1 MQRYSRIANR
11 FWVAVL
17 IGISFVMIF
26 PFILMLSTSLKN
38 MAELQRP
45 VFSIIP
51 DVLRFENY
59 PKAMARGDWAL
70 YFWNS
75 IYVTAWT
82 VVLSL
87 LFNSMAGFAFARL
100 QFRFRDSL
108 FIVSLIGL
116 MIPPQVNM
124 LPIYVILKYVPFAG
138 GNDWLGRGG
147 LGWLNSY
154 WGLIAPYVAGS
165 FGVFLFRQFYLTFPR
180 ALDDAAVIDGMTARQ
195 RFMYIYLPLS
205 KPVMASLVALK
216 ATATWNEYTWP
227 LIITMTTDMRTVQ
240 LALSLYKDE
249 YTIEWEL
256 LMAATAVAII
266 PLLIIFFCAQ
276 RYFVEGIVTTGIKG

>member
-1 MQRYSRIANR
+1 MTQYNKMSNYI
-11 FWVAVL
+11 WVTVL
-17 IGISFVMIF
+17 IIVSAIMLF

-45 VFSIIP
+45 IFSIIP
-51 DVLRFENY
+51 DVLRFSNY
-59 PKAMARGDWAL
+59 PKAMVRGNWGL
-70 YFWNS
+70 YFWNT
-75 IYVTAWT
+75 IYVTFWT

-100 QFRFRDSL
+100 EFRFRQVL
-108 FIVSLIGL
+108 FIISLIGL

-124 LPIYVILKYVPFAG
+124 LPIYVILKYIPFAG
-138 GNDWLGRGG
+138 GNDWLGRDGI
-147 LGWLNSY
+147 GWLNSY

-180 ALDDAAVIDGMTARQ
+180 ALDDAAVIDGMNTIQ
-195 RFMYIYLPLS
+195 RFILIYIPLS

-216 ATATWNEYTWP
+216 ATHTWNEYTWP
-227 LIITMTTDMRTVQ
+227 LIITMTEDMRTVQ

-256 LMAATAVAII
+256 LMAATAVTII
-266 PLLIIFFCAQ
+266 PLLIVFFFAQ
-276 RYFVEGIVTTGIKG
+276 KYFVEGIVTTGIKG

>member
-1 MQRYSRIANR
+1 MTRDKKMANHI
-11 FWVAVL
+11 WVAVL
-17 IGISFVMIF
+17 IIISFIMIF

-45 VFSIIP
+45 IFSIIP

-59 PKAMARGDWAL
+59 PKAMARGSWGI

-75 IYVTAWT
+75 LYVTFWT
-82 VVLSL
+82 VCLSL

-100 QFRFRDSL
+100 EFKFREPL
-108 FIVSLIGL
+108 FIISLVGL

-124 LPIYVILKYVPFAG
+124 LPIYVILKYIPFAG
-138 GNDWLGRGG
+138 GNDWLGQGG
-147 LGWLNSY
+147 IGWLNSY

-180 ALDDAAVIDGMTARQ
+180 ALDDAAVIDGMNTLQ
-195 RFMYIYLPLS
+195 RFMLIYVPLS

-216 ATATWNEYTWP
+216 ATHTWNEYTWP
-227 LIITMTTDMRTVQ
+227 LIITMTEEMRTVQ

-256 LMAATAVAII
+256 LMAATAVTII

>member
-1 MQRYSRIANR
+1 MPQYSKIANY

-17 IGISFVMIF
+17 IVISFIMIF

-59 PKAMARGDWAL
+59 PKAMARGNWAL

-75 IYVTAWT
+75 IYVTFWT

-100 QFRFRDSL
+100 EFRFRELL
-108 FIVSLIGL
+108 FIISLIGL

-227 LIITMTTDMRTVQ
+227 LIVTMTTDMRTVQ

>member
-1 MQRYSRIANR
+1 MTHYSKISNHI
-11 FWVAVL
+11 WVAVL
-17 IGISFVMIF
+17 IIISAIMLF
-26 PFILMLSTSLKN
+26 PFVLMLSTSLKN

-51 DVLRFENY
+51 DVLRFANY
-59 PKAMARGDWAL
+59 PKAMARGNWGL

-75 IYVTAWT
+75 IYVTFWT

-100 QFRFRDSL
+100 EFKFRQLL
-108 FIVSLIGL
+108 FIISLIGL

-124 LPIYVILKYVPFAG
+124 LPIYVILKYIPFAG
-138 GNDWLGRGG
+138 GNDWLGRDGI
-147 LGWLNSY
+147 GWLNSY

-180 ALDDAAVIDGMTARQ
+180 ALDDAAVIDGMNTFQ
-195 RFMYIYLPLS
+195 RFILIYIPLS

-216 ATATWNEYTWP
+216 ATHTWNEYTWP
-227 LIITMTTDMRTVQ
+227 LIITMTEEMRTVQ

-256 LMAATAVAII
+256 LMAATAVTII
-266 PLLIIFFCAQ
+266 PLLIVFFCAQ
-276 RYFVEGIVTTGIKG
+276 KYFVEGIVTTGIKG

>member
-1 MQRYSRIANR
+1 
-11 FWVAVL
+11 VL
-17 IGISFVMIF
+17 IVISFLMVF
-26 PFILMLSTSLKN
+26 PFILMLSTSLKS

-59 PKAMARGDWAL
+59 PKAMARGNWAL

-100 QFRFRDSL
+100 EFRFRQSL
-108 FIVSLIGL
+108 FIISLIGL

-147 LGWLNSY
+147 LGWLDSY

-165 FGVFLFRQFYLTFPR
+165 FGVFLFRQYYLTFPR
-180 ALDDAAVIDGMTARQ
+180 ALDDAAVIDGMSARQ

-227 LIITMTTDMRTVQ
+227 LIITMTTEMRTVQ

-256 LMAATAVAII
+256 LMAATAVAIV
-266 PLLIIFFCAQ
+266 PLLIVFFCAQ

>member
-1 MQRYSRIANR
+1 MPQYNRVANGI
-11 FWVAVL
+11 WVAVL
-17 IGISFVMIF
+17 IVISFIMIF

-51 DVLRFENY
+51 DVLRFDNY
-59 PKAMARGDWAL
+59 PKAMARGNWGL

-75 IYVTAWT
+75 IYVTFWS

-100 QFRFRDSL
+100 RFRFRELL
-108 FIVSLIGL
+108 FIISLIGL

-227 LIITMTTDMRTVQ
+227 LIVTMTTDMRTVQ

-266 PLLIIFFCAQ
+266 PLLVIFFCAQ

>member
-1 MQRYSRIANR
+1 MTRYNNITNHL
-11 FWVAVL
+11 WVAVL
-17 IGISFVMIF
+17 VMVSVIMLF
-26 PFILMLSTSLKN
+26 PFILMLSTSFKN

-45 VFSIIP
+45 VFSIVP
-51 DVLRFENY
+51 EVFRFANY
-59 PKAMARGDWAL
+59 PKAMARGDWGL

-75 IYVTAWT
+75 VYVTVWT
-82 VVLSL
+82 VILSL

-100 QFRFRDSL
+100 EFKFRQLL
-108 FIVSLIGL
+108 FIISLIGL

-124 LPIYVILKYVPFAG
+124 LPIYVILKYIPFAG
-138 GNDWLGRGG
+138 GNDWLGRDGI
-147 LGWLNSY
+147 GWLNSY

-180 ALDDAAVIDGMTARQ
+180 ALDDAAVIDGMNTFQ
-195 RFMYIYLPLS
+195 RFILIYLPLS

-216 ATATWNEYTWP
+216 ATHTWNEYTWP
-227 LIITMTTDMRTVQ
+227 LIITMTENMRTVQ

-256 LMAATAVAII
+256 LMAATAVTII
-266 PLLIIFFCAQ
+266 PLLIVFFFAQ
-276 RYFVEGIVTTGIKG
+276 KYFVEGIVTTGIKG

>member
-1 MQRYSRIANR
+1 MANGI
-11 FWVAVL
+11 WVAVL
-17 IGISFVMIF
+17 IVISLVMIF
-26 PFILMLSTSLKN
+26 PFILMLSTSLKS

-51 DVLRFENY
+51 DVLRFDNY
-59 PKAMARGDWAL
+59 PRAMARGNWAL

-75 IYVTAWT
+75 IYVTLWT
-82 VVLSL
+82 VVVSL
-87 LFNSMAGFAFARL
+87 LFNSMAGFAVARL
-100 QFRFRDSL
+100 KFRFRESL
-108 FIVSLIGL
+108 FILSLIGL

-124 LPIYVILKYVPFAG
+124 LPIYVILKYVPFAS

-180 ALDDAAVIDGMTARQ
+180 ALDDAAVIDGMNARQ

-227 LIITMTTDMRTVQ
+227 LIVTMTTDMRTVQ

-266 PLLIIFFCAQ
+266 PLLIVFFCAQ
-276 RYFVEGIVTTGIKG
+276 RYFVEGIVTTCIKG

>member
-1 MQRYSRIANR
+1 MTHYSKISNHI
-11 FWVAVL
+11 WVAVL
-17 IGISFVMIF
+17 IIISAIMLF
-26 PFILMLSTSLKN
+26 PFVLMLSTSLKN

-51 DVLRFENY
+51 DVLRFANY
-59 PKAMARGDWAL
+59 PKAMARGNWGL

-75 IYVTAWT
+75 IYVTFWT

-100 QFRFRDSL
+100 EFKFRQLL
-108 FIVSLIGL
+108 FIISLIGL

-124 LPIYVILKYVPFAG
+124 LPIYVILKYIPFAG
-138 GNDWLGRGG
+138 GNDWLGRDGI
-147 LGWLNSY
+147 GWLNSY

-180 ALDDAAVIDGMTARQ
+180 ALDDAAVIDGMNTFQ
-195 RFMYIYLPLS
+195 RFILIYIPLS

-216 ATATWNEYTWP
+216 ATHTWNEYTWP
-227 LIITMTTDMRTVQ
+227 LIITMTEDMRTVQ

-249 YTIEWEL
+249 YTIEWEP
-256 LMAATAVAII
+256 LMAATAVTII
-266 PLLIIFFCAQ
+266 PLLIVFFCAQ
-276 RYFVEGIVTTGIKG
+276 KYFVEGIVTTGIKG

>member
-1 MQRYSRIANR
+1 MTHDSKISNRI
-11 FWVAVL
+11 WIAVL
-17 IGISFVMIF
+17 ILISFMMLF

-59 PKAMARGDWAL
+59 PKAMARGNWGR

-75 IYVTAWT
+75 IYVTFWT
-82 VVLSL
+82 IILSL

-100 QFRFRDSL
+100 DFKFRELL
-108 FIVSLIGL
+108 FIISLIGL

-124 LPIYVILKYVPFAG
+124 LPIYVILKYIPFAG
-138 GNDWLGRGG
+138 GNDWLGRDG

-180 ALDDAAVIDGMTARQ
+180 ALDDAAVIDGMNTFQ
-195 RFMYIYLPLS
+195 RFILIYVPLS

-227 LIITMTTDMRTVQ
+227 LIITMTEEMRTVQ

-256 LMAATAVAII
+256 LMAATAVTMI
-266 PLLIIFFCAQ
+266 PLLIVFFCAQ
-276 RYFVEGIVTTGIKG
+276 KYFVEGIVTTGIKG

>member
-1 MQRYSRIANR
+1 MTTYSKTSNA
-11 FWVAVL
+11 FWVVVL
-17 IGISFVMIF
+17 ALISIIMLF

-38 MAELQRP
+38 MAELQKP

-51 DVLRFENY
+51 DVLRFDNY
-59 PKAMARGDWAL
+59 PKAMARGNWGL

-75 IYVTAWT
+75 IYVTFWT

-100 QFRFRDSL
+100 EFRFRQFL
-108 FIVSLIGL
+108 FIISLIGL

-124 LPIYVILKYVPFAG
+124 LPIYVILKYIPFAG
-138 GNDWLGRGG
+138 GNDWLGRDGM
-147 LGWLNSY
+147 GWLNSY

-180 ALDDAAVIDGMTARQ
+180 ALDDAAVIDGMNTFQ
-195 RFMYIYLPLS
+195 RFILIYVPLS

-227 LIITMTTDMRTVQ
+227 LIITMTEEMYTVQ
-240 LALSLYKDE
+240 LALSLYKEE

-256 LMAATAVAII
+256 LMAATAVTIT
-266 PLLIIFFCAQ
+266 PLLIVFFCAQ
-276 RYFVEGIVTTGIKG
+276 KYFVEGIVTTGIKG

>member
-1 MQRYSRIANR
+1 MPQYSRLANGIL
-11 FWVAVL
+11 VAVL
-17 IGISFVMIF
+17 IVISFLMIF
-26 PFILMLSTSLKN
+26 PFILMLSTSLKS

-59 PKAMARGDWAL
+59 PKAMARGNWAL

-100 QFRFRDSL
+100 EFRFRESL
-108 FIVSLIGL
+108 FIISLIGL

-124 LPIYVILKYVPFAG
+124 LPIYVILKYIPFAG

-147 LGWLNSY
+147 LGWLDSY

-180 ALDDAAVIDGMTARQ
+180 ALDDAAVIDGMSARQ

-227 LIITMTTDMRTVQ
+227 LIITMTTEMRTVQ

-266 PLLIIFFCAQ
+266 PLLIVFFCAQ

>member
-1 MQRYSRIANR
+1 
-11 FWVAVL
+11 
-17 IGISFVMIF
+17 MIF

-51 DVLRFENY
+51 DVLRFDNY
-59 PKAMARGDWAL
+59 PKAMARGNWGL

-75 IYVTAWT
+75 IYVTFWS

-100 QFRFRDSL
+100 RFRFRELL
-108 FIVSLIGL
+108 FIISLIGL

-227 LIITMTTDMRTVQ
+227 LIVTMTTDMRTVQ

-266 PLLIIFFCAQ
+266 PLLVIFFCAQ

>member
-1 MQRYSRIANR
+1 MPQYNKIANYI
-11 FWVAVL
+11 WVAVL
-17 IGISFVMIF
+17 IVLSFIMIF

-51 DVLRFENY
+51 DVFRFENY
-59 PKAMARGDWAL
+59 PKAMARGNWGL

-75 IYVTAWT
+75 IYVTFWT

-87 LFNSMAGFAFARL
+87 LFNSTAGFAFARL
-100 QFRFRDSL
+100 TFRFREPL
-108 FIVSLIGL
+108 FIISLIGL

-124 LPIYVILKYVPFAG
+124 LPIYVILKYVPFAS

-180 ALDDAAVIDGMTARQ
+180 ALDDAAVIDGMNARQ

-266 PLLIIFFCAQ
+266 PLLIVFFCAQ

>member
-51 DVLRFENY
+51 DVLRFDNY

-124 LPIYVILKYVPFAG
+124 LPIYVILKYIPFAG

>member
-1 MQRYSRIANR
+1 
-11 FWVAVL
+11 VL
-17 IGISFVMIF
+17 IIISAIMLF

-45 VFSIIP
+45 VFSILP
-51 DVLRFENY
+51 DILRFDNY
-59 PKAMARGDWAL
+59 PKAMARGNWGL

-75 IYVTAWT
+75 IYVTFWT

-100 QFRFRDSL
+100 EFKFREML
-108 FIVSLIGL
+108 FIISLIGL

-124 LPIYVILKYVPFAG
+124 LPIYVILKYIPFAG
-138 GNDWLGRGG
+138 GNDWLGRDGI
-147 LGWLNSY
+147 GWLNSY

-180 ALDDAAVIDGMTARQ
+180 ALDDAAVIDGMNTFQ
-195 RFMYIYLPLS
+195 RFILIYIPLS

-216 ATATWNEYTWP
+216 ATHTWNEYTWP
-227 LIITMTTDMRTVQ
+227 LIITMTEEMRTVQ

-256 LMAATAVAII
+256 LMAATAVTII
-266 PLLIIFFCAQ
+266 PLLIVFFCAQ
-276 RYFVEGIVTTGIKG
+276 KYFVEGIVTSGIKG

>member
-1 MQRYSRIANR
+1 MPQYNRVANGI
-11 FWVAVL
+11 WVAVL
-17 IGISFVMIF
+17 IVISFIMIF
-26 PFILMLSTSLKN
+26 PFILMLSTSLNN

-51 DVLRFENY
+51 DVLRFDNY
-59 PKAMARGDWAL
+59 PKAMARGNWGL

-75 IYVTAWT
+75 IYVTFWS

-100 QFRFRDSL
+100 RFRFRELL
-108 FIVSLIGL
+108 FIISLIGL

-227 LIITMTTDMRTVQ
+227 LIVTMTTDMRTVQ

-266 PLLIIFFCAQ
+266 PLLVIFFCAQ

>member
-1 MQRYSRIANR
+1 LDSGAHPY
-11 FWVAVL
+11 FFYDAV
-17 IGISFVMIF
+17 
-26 PFILMLSTSLKN
+26 SLY
-38 MAELQRP
+38 P

-59 PKAMARGDWAL
+59 PKAMARGNWGR

-75 IYVTAWT
+75 IYVTFWT

-100 QFRFRDSL
+100 EFKFREL
-108 FIVSLIGL
+108 IFIISLIGL

-124 LPIYVILKYVPFAG
+124 LPIYVILKYIPFAG
-138 GNDWLGRGG
+138 GNDWLGRDG

-180 ALDDAAVIDGMTARQ
+180 ALDDAAVIDGMNTFQ
-195 RFMYIYLPLS
+195 RFILIYVPLS

-227 LIITMTTDMRTVQ
+227 LIITMTEEMRTVQ

-256 LMAATAVAII
+256 LMAATAVTMI
-266 PLLIIFFCAQ
+266 PLLIVFFCAQ
-276 RYFVEGIVTTGIKG
+276 KYFVEGIVTTGIKG

>member
-1 MQRYSRIANR
+1 MPQYSRLANSIL
-11 FWVAVL
+11 VAVL
-17 IGISFVMIF
+17 IVISFLMIF
-26 PFILMLSTSLKN
+26 PFILMLSTSLKS

-59 PKAMARGDWAL
+59 PKAMARGNWAL

-100 QFRFRDSL
+100 EFRFRESL
-108 FIVSLIGL
+108 FIISLIGL

-124 LPIYVILKYVPFAG
+124 LPIYVILKYIPFAG

-147 LGWLNSY
+147 LGWLDSY

-180 ALDDAAVIDGMTARQ
+180 ALDDAAVIDGMSARQ

-227 LIITMTTDMRTVQ
+227 LIITMTTEMRTVQ

-266 PLLIIFFCAQ
+266 PLLIVFFCAQ

>member
-1 MQRYSRIANR
+1 MPQYSRLANGI
-11 FWVAVL
+11 WVAVL
-17 IGISFVMIF
+17 IVISFMMIF
-26 PFILMLSTSLKN
+26 PFLLMLSTSLKS

-59 PKAMARGDWAL
+59 PKAMARGNWAL

-100 QFRFRDSL
+100 EFRFRESL
-108 FIVSLIGL
+108 FIISLIGL

-124 LPIYVILKYVPFAG
+124 LPIYVILKYIPFAG

-147 LGWLNSY
+147 LGWLDSY

-165 FGVFLFRQFYLTFPR
+165 FGVFLFRQYYLTVPR
-180 ALDDAAVIDGMTARQ
+180 ALDDAAVIDGMSARQ

-227 LIITMTTDMRTVQ
+227 LIITMTTEMRTVQ

-266 PLLIIFFCAQ
+266 PLLIVFLCAQ

>member
-124 LPIYVILKYVPFAG
+124 LPI
-138 GNDWLGRGG
+138 
-147 LGWLNSY
+147 
-154 WGLIAPYVAGS
+154 
-165 FGVFLFRQFYLTFPR
+165 
-180 ALDDAAVIDGMTARQ
+180 
-195 RFMYIYLPLS
+195 
-205 KPVMASLVALK
+205 
-216 ATATWNEYTWP
+216 
-227 LIITMTTDMRTVQ
+227 
-240 LALSLYKDE
+240 LSL
-249 YTIEWEL
+249 IH
-256 LMAATAVAII
+256 I
-266 PLLIIFFCAQ
+266 
-276 RYFVEGIVTTGIKG
+276 

>member
-1 MQRYSRIANR
+1 MPQYSKIANY

-17 IGISFVMIF
+17 IVISFIMIF

-59 PKAMARGDWAL
+59 PKAMARGNWAL

-75 IYVTAWT
+75 IYVTFWT

-87 LFNSMAGFAFARL
+87 LFNSMDGFAFARL
-100 QFRFRDSL
+100 EFRFRELL
-108 FIVSLIGL
+108 FIISLIGL

-227 LIITMTTDMRTVQ
+227 LIVTMTTDMRTVQ

>member
-1 MQRYSRIANR
+1 MPQYSRIANGI
-11 FWVAVL
+11 WVAVL
-17 IGISFVMIF
+17 IVISFLMIF
-26 PFILMLSTSLKN
+26 PFILMLSTSLKS

-51 DVLRFENY
+51 DVLHFENY

-100 QFRFRDSL
+100 EFRFRESL
-108 FIVSLIGL
+108 FIISLIGL

-180 ALDDAAVIDGMTARQ
+180 ALDDAAVIDGMSARQ

-227 LIITMTTDMRTVQ
+227 LIITMTTEMRTVQ

-266 PLLIIFFCAQ
+266 PLLIVFFCAQ

>member
-1 MQRYSRIANR
+1 MPQYSKIANYI
-11 FWVAVL
+11 WVAVL
-17 IGISFVMIF
+17 IAISFIMIF

-59 PKAMARGDWAL
+59 PKAMARGNWAL

-75 IYVTAWT
+75 IYVTFWT

-100 QFRFRDSL
+100 KFRFREPL
-108 FIVSLIGL
+108 FIISLIGL

-124 LPIYVILKYVPFAG
+124 LPIYVILKYVPFAS

-180 ALDDAAVIDGMTARQ
+180 ALDDAAVIDGMNARQ

-227 LIITMTTDMRTVQ
+227 LIVTMTTDMRTVQ

-266 PLLIIFFCAQ
+266 PLLIVFFCAQ

>member
-1 MQRYSRIANR
+1 MPQYSRLANGIL
-11 FWVAVL
+11 VAVL
-17 IGISFVMIF
+17 IVISFLMIF
-26 PFILMLSTSLKN
+26 PFILMLSTSLKS

-59 PKAMARGDWAL
+59 PKAMARGNWAL

-100 QFRFRDSL
+100 EFRFRESL
-108 FIVSLIGL
+108 FIISLIGL

-124 LPIYVILKYVPFAG
+124 LPIYVILKYIPFAG

-147 LGWLNSY
+147 LGWLDSY

-180 ALDDAAVIDGMTARQ
+180 ALDDAAVIDGMSARQ

-227 LIITMTTDMRTVQ
+227 LIITMTTEMRTVQ

-266 PLLIIFFCAQ
+266 PLLIVFFCAQ
-276 RYFVEGIVTTGIKG
+276 KYFVEGIVTTGIKG

>member
-1 MQRYSRIANR
+1 MPQYSRLANSIL
-11 FWVAVL
+11 VAVL
-17 IGISFVMIF
+17 VVISFLMVF
-26 PFILMLSTSLKN
+26 PFILMLSTSLKS

-51 DVLRFENY
+51 EALRFENY

-100 QFRFRDSL
+100 EFRFRESL
-108 FIVSLIGL
+108 FIISLIGL

-124 LPIYVILKYVPFAG
+124 LPIYVILKYIPFAG

-165 FGVFLFRQFYLTFPR
+165 FGVFLFRQYYLTFPR
-180 ALDDAAVIDGMTARQ
+180 ALDDAAVIDGMSARQ
-195 RFMYIYLPLS
+195 RFLYIYLPLS

-227 LIITMTTDMRTVQ
+227 LIITMTTEMRTVQ

-266 PLLIIFFCAQ
+266 PLLIVFFCAQ

>member
-1 MQRYSRIANR
+1 MANGI
-11 FWVAVL
+11 WVAVL
-17 IGISFVMIF
+17 IVVSFLMIF
-26 PFILMLSTSLKN
+26 PFILMLSTSLKS

-51 DVLRFENY
+51 DVLRFDNY
-59 PKAMARGDWAL
+59 PKAMARGNWAL

-100 QFRFRDSL
+100 EFRFRESL
-108 FIVSLIGL
+108 FIISLIGL

-147 LGWLNSY
+147 LGWLDSY

-180 ALDDAAVIDGMTARQ
+180 ALDDAAVIDGMSARQ

-227 LIITMTTDMRTVQ
+227 LIITMTTEMRTVQ

-266 PLLIIFFCAQ
+266 PLLIVFLCAQ